1 MPAPNTHSMFIATCT
16 NTEIVNVF
24 NNLKPTCSVGT
35 DGYNMKVIKGI
46 ITVLSIGLPLANVFN
61 CSFSTGVFPH
71 ALTSVKV
78 TPIFKS
84 DNKLSIGNYRPISV
98 LPIFPKLL
106 EKMMCNRS
114 TLFINKCCI
123 LSQGQYG
130 FSSNHSTFMALLD
143 IVENLSAAI
152 DGREFAIGIS
162 RHLECFRH
170 HRPSY
175 SKVK

>member
-1 MPAPNTHSMFIATCT
+1 MFIAPCT
-16 NTEIVNVF
+16 NTEIVTVF
-24 NNLKPTCSVGT
+24 NNLKQTCSDRT

-46 ITVLSIGLPLANVFN
+46 TTVLSIPLANVFN

-71 ALTSVKV
+71 ALKSAKV

-84 DNKLSIGNYRPISV
+84 DNKLSIGNYKPISV
-98 LPIFPKLL
+98 LPIFSKLL
-106 EKMMCNRS
+106 EKMMCNRLI
-114 TLFINKCCI
+114 LFINKCCI

-130 FSSNHSTFMALLD
+130 FRSNHSRFMALLD

-152 DGREFAIGIS
+152 GGNLQLAFS
-162 RHLECFRH
+162 RPLEGFRH

-175 SKVK
+175 SFT